1 MASVQ
6 SAPNLPQG
14 GAVLPPNLN
23 TTQINEAWTVS
34 SPELPPIKPPMAPC
48 TLQHCVRIDANEML
62 RS

>member
-23 TTQINEAWTVS
+23 TTQINELWMVRA
-34 SPELPPIKPPMAPC
+34 PESLPGQTAYR
-48 TLQHCVRIDANEML
+48 TLHPTILYSDRC
-62 RS
+62 

>member
-23 TTQINEAWTVS
+23 TTQVNELWMVS
-34 SPELPPIKPPMAPC
+34 AAESLPG
-48 TLQHCVRIDANEML
+48 
-62 RS
+62 